1 MPATRN
7 LCTALSTAATG
18 AQAPIRL
25 NKTPLHG
32 GYGREAMLQLA
43 AAVPA
48 GVTVLIQG
56 HPSPLDDT
64 PSTGDAAWATI
75 ATLVPATKLRQELA
89 DLPYWIRVN
98 ISVASA
104 GAVTIDLE
112 GTT

>member
-56 HPSPLDDT
+56 HPSPLDDPPQPVT
-64 PSTGDAAWATI
+64 RPGPPSPRWYPRPSSDRNSLICRTGFA
-75 ATLVPATKLRQELA
+75 
-89 DLPYWIRVN
+89 
-98 ISVASA
+98 
-104 GAVTIDLE
+104 
-112 GTT
+112 

>member
-18 AQAPIRL
+18 AQDPIRL
-25 NKTPLHG
+25 DKTPLHG
-32 GYGREAMLQLA
+32 GYGREGILQLA

-48 GVTVLIQG
+48 GVTLLIQG
-56 HPSPLDDT
+56 HPSPL
-64 PSTGDAAWATI
+64 PEAPLIGDAAWYTI
-75 ATLVPATKLRQELA
+75 ATLVPATKLRQEIA

-98 ISVASA
+98 TSA
-104 GAVTIDLE
+104 AATGTVTIDLE

>member
-18 AQAPIRL
+18 AQAGIRL
-25 NKTPLHG
+25 NQTPLHG
-32 GYGREAMLQLA
+32 GQGREGMLQLA

-56 HPSPLDDT
+56 HPSPLSDT
-64 PSTGDAAWATI
+64 PASGDAAWATI
-75 ATLVPATKLRQELA
+75 ATLTSASKLRQELS
-89 DLPYWIRVN
+89 DLPYWVRVN

-104 GAVTIDLE
+104 GSVTIDLE